1 MEYYYVLLCRCGS
14 PISLT
19 LISNSSYLSALKS
32 YLPYPNLVQVE
43 TGILSRKTPVRPW
56 PRIHY
61 RISHSPRSYSPAFL
75 KPTRSG
81 YHTTYCQCTS
91 REVNEARQ
99 PHTCSRPCSFEE
111 KKNEKKTNPA
121 APKTHH
127 EIYSSPAT
135 ATTSRRR
142 ASKHVPRVSQYSPAS
157 IDLGF
162 VEIGLAQFSQ

>member
-81 YHTTYCQCTS
+81 YHTTYCPCTS
-91 REVNEARQ
+91 REVNEARG
-99 PHTCSRPCSFEE
+99 PHTCSRPCAFEE
-111 KKNEKKTNPA
+111 KITGRTKPEKNPPH
-121 APKTHH
+121 PKHTTK
-127 EIYSSPAT
+127 ST
-135 ATTSRRR
+135 ATKRPRATRDGMQNTSHR
-142 ASKHVPRVSQYSPAS
+142 
-157 IDLGF
+157 
-162 VEIGLAQFSQ
+162 LARTRPLP

>member
-56 PRIHY
+56 PRMHY
-61 RISHSPRSYSPAFL
+61 RISLSPRSYSPAFL

-81 YHTTYCQCTS
+81 CHTTYWQYTS
-91 REVNEARQ
+91 REVNEARR
-99 PHTCSRPCSFEE
+99 PHTCSRLCAFEE
-111 KKNEKKTNPA
+111 KKNRKEKHTQKIRPTLNTPR
-121 APKTHH
+121 
-127 EIYSSPAT
+127 SPQQPGDREHLET
-135 ATTSRRR
+135 ACGETRPTR
-142 ASKHVPRVSQYSPAS
+142 
-157 IDLGF
+157 
-162 VEIGLAQFSQ
+162 